1 MIAARPRTLKSARA
15 NADEGPR
22 MRIESLSLRR
32 RSPRGRLPDP
42 TGSLPTEM
50 GR

>member
-1 MIAARPRTLKSARA
+1 MAAAARVLKSARG

-22 MRIESLSLRR
+22 MRIECPSLRR
-32 RSPRGRLPDP
+32 RSPRGRLPGP